1 MHQVL
6 DNSGIIRHNVNVT
19 NVTTTLFTKELLR
32 FIMFILHVHLQM
44 FFGKSYNAAY
54 DTRKHGNCRFFL
66 LAMMLSVP
74 NVKIFWVENG
84 TFKVYI
90 WQPFEARIVKIW
102 RPNSG
107 TPGLHFI
114 F

>member
-1 MHQVL
+1 M
-6 DNSGIIRHNVNVT
+6 T
-19 NVTTTLFTKELLR
+19 NVTTALFTKELLR

-44 FFGKSYNAAY
+44 FFRKSYNAAY

-84 TFKVYI
+84 IFKVYI
-90 WQPFEARIVKIW
+90 WQPFEASIIKIW

-107 TPGLHFI
+107 TPGLHFNY
-114 F
+114 

>member
-1 MHQVL
+1 M
-6 DNSGIIRHNVNVT
+6 T
-19 NVTTTLFTKELLR
+19 NVTTALFTKELLR

-44 FFGKSYNAAY
+44 FFKKSYNAAY
-54 DTRKHGNCRFFL
+54 DTRKHENCRFFL

-84 TFKVYI
+84 IFKVYI
-90 WQPFEARIVKIW
+90 WQPFEARIIKIW

-107 TPGLHFI
+107 TPGLHFNH
-114 F
+114 